1 MEASKIARAER
12 LYKIS
17 NYYSQIGIPDAAGD
31 EDTSFGDY
39 WEDLTAISEGNLVE
53 ADNPTTAL
61 VVYRELAVQIVTF
74 KSAVI
79 TREQMEEQ
87 LENIKARL
95 KSDFKNV
102 NETVRSEMKKLEEAV
117 EKAELAIQSTYAQV
131 QGETEAGGTNGKN
144 E

>member
-1 MEASKIARAER
+1 M
-12 LYKIS
+12 
-17 NYYSQIGIPDAAGD
+17 
-31 EDTSFGDY
+31 
-39 WEDLTAISEGNLVE
+39 
-53 ADNPTTAL
+53 
-61 VVYRELAVQIVTF
+61 
-74 KSAVI
+74 
-79 TREQMEEQ
+79 
-87 LENIKARL
+87 